1 MITSNEALQLSL
13 NALEKKF
20 KKELDLIAKYIT
32 DSCQKGETF
41 VFIPSADKLFPDT
54 KIFALFLNKKYGYSV
69 FLSST
74 GDLTVKWN

>member
-13 NALEKKF
+13 NTLEEKF
-20 KKELDLIAKYIT
+20 KKELNLIAKYIT
-32 DSCQKGETF
+32 DSCQKGERF
-41 VFIPSADKLFPDT
+41 VFIPSADKLFLDT

-74 GDLTVKWN
+74 GDLTVKWD